1 MSSKE
6 YCKILKEKINIAE
19 FFKKLFSQH
28 FRGLIFID
36 VKTELI
42 LKYSDEYAGKLN
54 ALVSFTDKTYDE
66 QVIALIKKAVPASY
80 VESLISSM
88 KFSTVLKKLETEEC
102 YGVDFYSI
110 ENGEHKFNRI
120 SFAFADE
127 NKSFVALLSEDVSK
141 ISSGEIDSLT
151 GGYNSNG
158 FFSRVTEWIDKNPGK
173 KYRMHRYDLDRFKD
187 VNGVYG
193 HELANKL
200 LRDIAEYMKKYDN
213 ENSFSAHLNADHFAR
228 FCADEVMPVQ
238 TCYDNFIE
246 CFKNYNLSIPITMH
260 MGVYDLYE
268 EDKNPSTMAYKAL
281 LALQEIKND
290 VDKKIAFYEHG
301 MMLKETE
308 RLKLLNEIDKAI
320 ENENFEVWF
329 QPQVDYDKKIFF
341 GAEAL
346 VRWRH
351 PERGII
357 PPAEFIPL
365 LEKSSYIS
373 KVDRYVIEKTCK
385 LLREWLNVSPSQ
397 KIQISVNLSRQ
408 DVLTP
413 DFLPDIE
420 RTIALYGIPHELL
433 HFEITESAYI
443 KKADV
448 LNSAVSKL
456 RKHGFSIELDDFGA
470 GYSSL
475 NTLKDMEVDKVKL
488 DMKFLSRSKN
498 AEKGEIIISAI
509 IDMAHRLGLPVIA
522 EGVETK
528 AQADM
533 LLSFGCKQMQGY
545 YFSKPVPANDF
556 ENLVLNKNKIKNL

>member
-1 MSSKE
+1 MSSKK
-6 YCKILKEKINIAE
+6 YCKILKEKINVAE

-42 LKYSDEYAGKLN
+42 LKYSDEYSGKLN

-66 QVIALIKKAVPASY
+66 QVIALIKKTVPASY

-173 KYRMHRYDLDRFKD
+173 KYRMYRYDLDRFKD
-187 VNGVYG
+187 INGVYG

-420 RTIALYGIPHELL
+420 RTVALYGIPHELL

-556 ENLVLNKNKIKNL
+556 ENLVLNKTKIKNL